1 MPRIRGKS
9 PVKKPVATSISRS
22 FTFCPCRQASRQNDD
37 ASKSG
42 RFRLFHRRFA
52 CRRNTP
58 PLPRLLEHKIQ
69 HGKCGFWYN
78 YYEPWVSP
86 CGLSLKGPRSSHE
99 IRIKAQNPRRRHGH
113 LAGGADERSLGAR
126 ALEEA
131 GRAVKIAIEKMLMW
145 RKWYNMSIST
155 EAVPY
160 DN

>member
-1 MPRIRGKS
+1 MNQGK
-9 PVKKPVATSISRS
+9 VLYARE
-22 FTFCPCRQASRQNDD
+22 RQ
-37 ASKSG
+37 
-42 RFRLFHRRFA
+42 
-52 CRRNTP
+52 
-58 PLPRLLEHKIQ
+58 
-69 HGKCGFWYN
+69 
-78 YYEPWVSP
+78 
-86 CGLSLKGPRSSHE
+86 
-99 IRIKAQNPRRRHGH
+99 AQNPCRWHGN